1 MSAIFVGG
9 WSLRRVLVAV
19 GLCLVATG
27 ATLAGT
33 ARPAMAHATL
43 LSTVPTGDE
52 LLASVPDAVELRFD
66 EPVEVLDG
74 AVRVFGPDGER
85 VDLARVEVKGA
96 ELSAPIDATQRGTYT
111 VAWRVL
117 SEDSHNLSGSFV
129 FHVGERSGAVAV
141 DDSDNPLVDAAGTI
155 GRLLALSGAA
165 LLFGAGVV
173 TMLAAKE
180 ERVAAKLRPLVLGAS
195 AGAVLGV
202 ALVLVGRAAASSGRS
217 LPDAI
222 ALTPDLTTGT
232 RTGLLTLGRAL
243 LLIATGAFAVTV
255 PLWRRAAWAAL
266 AATGTAMVLTTLA
279 GHAWTAEQRA
289 IAVASDV
296 THQLAVGIWIGGAVA
311 LLAVLRSS
319 DDRGRLARRFSGVAI
334 AAAGVVAVTGTIS
347 AFIQIGSLEALTST
361 GYGQLVIAK
370 VIGFAVLVT
379 FGWLNRRHLV
389 PIAER
394 AAAPLIRS
402 LRWEVLVAAMVLTVT
417 AVLIDQPPGRT
428 AVDRP
433 FAATVT
439 ADDATLQMTVE
450 PARTG
455 ANDLHL
461 YFYDTRTGEVLP
473 VDAVEITAGT
483 ADIPPRRLD
492 VVPIT
497 ASHVSV
503 LGATFPATG
512 TWNINVTLVR
522 AGQPTT
528 VTLEVPIR

>member
-1 MSAIFVGG
+1 MSAIFAGG
-9 WSLRRVLVAV
+9 WSLRRVFVAV
-19 GLCLVATG
+19 GLCLVAVG
-27 ATLAGT
+27 ATLAGA

-43 LSTVPTGDE
+43 LSTVPTDDE
-52 LLASVPDAVELRFD
+52 LLPSVPDTVELRFD

-74 AVRVFGPDGER
+74 AIRVFGPDGER
-85 VDLARVEVKGA
+85 VDLARVEPDGA
-96 ELSAPIDATQRGTYT
+96 ELSAPIDAAQRGTYT

-129 FHVGERSGAVAV
+129 FHVGERSGAVAI
-141 DDSDNPLVDAAGTI
+141 DDSDDPLVDVAGTI
-155 GRLLALSGAA
+155 GRLLALSGAV
-165 LLFGAGVV
+165 LVFGAGVV

-180 ERVAAKLRPLVLGAS
+180 ERVAARLRPLVLGAA
-195 AGAVLGV
+195 AGGVLGV
-202 ALVLVGRAAASSGRS
+202 ALILVGRAAASSGRS

-222 ALTPDLTTGT
+222 SLTPDLATGS

-243 LLIATGAFAVTV
+243 CLVAAGAFAVNV
-255 PLWRRAAWAAL
+255 ALWRRAAWVVL
-266 AATGTAMVLTTLA
+266 AATGAAIVLTTLA
-279 GHAWTAEQRA
+279 GHAWTAEERA

-296 THQLAVGIWIGGAVA
+296 THQLAIGIWIGGAVA
-311 LLAVLRSS
+311 LLAGLRSS
-319 DDRGRLARRFSGVAI
+319 DNRGQLARRFSAVAV

-347 AFIQIGSLEALTST
+347 AFIQIGSFEALTST

-417 AVLIDQPPGRT
+417 AVLIEQPPGRT

-439 ADDATLQMTVE
+439 ADDATLQVTVE

-455 ANDLHL
+455 PNDLHL
-461 YFYDTRTGEVLP
+461 YFYNAVSGEVLP
-473 VDAVEITAGT
+473 VDAVEVTAGT
-483 ADIPPRRLD
+483 TDIPPRRLD

-503 LGATFPATG
+503 LGATFTAVG
-512 TWNINVTLVR
+512 TWDIAVTLVR

-528 VTLEVPIR
+528 FILEVPIR